1 MKKFVVAVAL
11 FAAVTGA
18 AVVASS
24 AFAFPPVCNPVV
36 REC

>member
-24 AFAFPPVCNPVV
+24 AFAFPPACNPIV
-36 REC
+36 RDC